1 MQSCAP
7 KKNHIRKQKRKRYL
21 WANKEVEEQKDW
33 QDWWN
38 CRVTPTSHMRWH
50 SRAPNHNPPPLCKS
64 GTVLRYTC
72 FLFQKFWWA
81 KAQHRWKRKY
91 LKKCCMDRHGN
102 VVHDVLGPQ
111 RGNLLTLLLLHRHH
125 EVHIL
130 KCQGQIAKYIQVPLR
145 MSCNNCGDPLCT
157 FTLCS
162 VLISRCY
169 LHCGDHEAVDGKW
182 TGPLLSDS
190 TSVGFARPFLTA
202 AELDGFVQVRVWYL
216 GYLHRKNICVRT
228 VTAAKKSVG
237 SEIFIKQRFISP
249 P

>member
-1 MQSCAP
+1 MKLPGHPHVSHAMAQSSTKPQSTPAMQKWDWPTLHLFPLPEVLMSKSTAQVET
-7 KKNHIRKQKRKRYL
+7 KISRKNVAWIAMGM
-21 WANKEVEEQKDW
+21 W
-33 QDWWN
+33 
-38 CRVTPTSHMRWH
+38 CRRSWSSEGESADFTS
-50 SRAPNHNPPPLCKS
+50 APPPPWGSHFKMS
-64 GTVLRYTC
+64 RT
-72 FLFQKFWWA
+72 
-81 KAQHRWKRKY
+81 
-91 LKKCCMDRHGN
+91 D
-102 VVHDVLGPQ
+102 
-111 RGNLLTLLLLHRHH
+111 
-125 EVHIL
+125 
-130 KCQGQIAKYIQVPLR
+130 CQVYPSPLR